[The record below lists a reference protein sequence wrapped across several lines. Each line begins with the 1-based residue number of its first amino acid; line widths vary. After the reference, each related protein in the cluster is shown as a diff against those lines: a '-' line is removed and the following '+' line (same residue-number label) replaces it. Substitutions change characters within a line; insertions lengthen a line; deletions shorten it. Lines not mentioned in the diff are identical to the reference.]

1 MKRTLFV
8 TAMVMF
14 GATAVLAQSDAIA
27 QRRALMKENGKAAQA
42 IAAML
47 KGAPFDLATVQAS
60 LKTFVN
66 AAQKAPALFPDDSKT
81 GGDTHALPAIWENKA
96 DFNAHFA
103 KLGDDA
109 TAALATIKD
118 AASLK
123 ATMANFFD
131 DCGSCH
137 QTYRAKLN

>member
-8 TAMVMF
+8 TAIVAL

-27 QRRALMKENGKAAQA
+27 QRKALMKANGKAAQA

-47 KGAPFDLATVQAS
+47 KGAPFNLATVQAS
-60 LKTFVN
+60 LKTFIN
-66 AAQKAPALFPDDSKT
+66 AAQKGPNFFPDDSKT
-81 GGDTHALPAIWENKA
+81 GDETHALPAIWANKA

-109 TAALATIKD
+109 TAALSAIKD
-118 AASLK
+118 EASLK
-123 ATMANFFD
+123 ATMANFFN